1 MTASW
6 KQKGD
11 SAATAALFVT
21 ILLVSIALALWTD
34 WHIVVRGLVA
44 VVVGVIAAVVTFI
57 TRSRTRS

>member
-1 MTASW
+1 MTAAR

-34 WHIVVRGLVA
+34 WHIVVRGLAA

-57 TRSRTRS
+57 ARSRKRS